1 MFYVNFNDGSLGFL
15 NLLHSFF
22 SRRWPTKSKN
32 KTLRPSFIGFILQ
45 WNTEY
50 MGQGSQEW
58 IK

>member
-1 MFYVNFNDGSLGFL
+1 MFYVNFKDGSLGFL

-50 MGQGSQEW
+50 MGQGSQE
-58 IK
+58 